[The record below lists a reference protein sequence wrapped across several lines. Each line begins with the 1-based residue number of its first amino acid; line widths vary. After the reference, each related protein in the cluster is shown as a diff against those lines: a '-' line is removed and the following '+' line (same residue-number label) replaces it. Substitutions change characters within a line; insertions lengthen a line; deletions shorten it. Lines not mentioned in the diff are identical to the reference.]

1 MGKKDYYLHNNYWEM
16 LADGGI
22 IGFIIYYW
30 IYAFILKK
38 MIKFRRL
45 SDGEFVI
52 CFTFLIL
59 SLILDNAAV
68 SYLSKTTYYKLLFIF
83 IYCERLTKYDDK
95 NKGKLKC

>member
-1 MGKKDYYLHNNYWEM
+1 MEGL
-16 LADGGI
+16 LVLLFI
-22 IGFIIYYW
+22 IGFMLL
-30 IYAFILKK
+30 FKK